1 MMSCKQSLSYLVM
14 ATALAVTLPAQAQQ
28 AQQAP
33 AREGLQVEGPSR
45 LRNLV
50 PAEQLETV
58 SAQQYEEMMAQA
70 RQKGLLA
77 PPGTAQLQR
86 LRKIA
91 QELIPHSDRWNP
103 RASEWKWEVNL
114 IRSDSINAFCM
125 PGGKIAF
132 FTGIIERLNL
142 TDDEAAVVMGHEIA
156 HALREHARER
166 VAKSSIASAGA
177 QIAGIGLSAIFGI
190 DPNIT
195 SAATGGIANLAM
207 LRFSRGDEL
216 DADLIGLDIVAR
228 AGYDPRAGIA
238 LWRKMQSISKNAP
251 PQWLST
257 HPAGETRIKQMT
269 QHMDSVLPLYA
280 KAKGT
285 TVAKLPP
292 YRGS

>member
-1 MMSCKQSLSYLVM
+1 MNYRHAMK
-14 ATALAVTLPAQAQQ
+14 ALLLGTILLGAAPLHAQQ
-28 AQQAP
+28 ARTP
-33 AREGLQVEGPSR
+33 ANEGLQVEEPSR

-50 PAEQLETV
+50 PAEQIETV

-70 RQKGLLA
+70 KQKGLLA
-77 PPGTAQLQR
+77 PPSAAQLR
-86 LRKIA
+86 RIRAIA
-91 QELIPHSDRWNP
+91 QELIPHADRWND
-103 RASEWKWEVNL
+103 RASKWNWEINL
-114 IRSDSINAFCM
+114 IQADSVNAFCM

-142 TDDEAAVVMGHEIA
+142 TDDEVAVVMGHEMA

-166 VAKSSIASAGA
+166 MAKSSIASAGA

-195 SAATGGIANLAM
+195 SAATGGVANLAM

-238 LWRKMQSISKNAP
+238 LWRKMQSLNKSAP

-257 HPAGETRIKQMT
+257 HPAGNTRIKQMT